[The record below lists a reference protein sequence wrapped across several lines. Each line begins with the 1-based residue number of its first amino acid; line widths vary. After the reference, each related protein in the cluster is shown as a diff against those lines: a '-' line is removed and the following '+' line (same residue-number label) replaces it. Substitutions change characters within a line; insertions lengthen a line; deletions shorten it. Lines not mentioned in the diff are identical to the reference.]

1 MLLAAL
7 MTVAGAVGGA
17 GLEDLK
23 SGGDNG
29 VPLCLSDFLPL
40 FVSAS
45 VVSIDCASRPPS
57 CQSTVV
63 MSCRCFSNWTHAELV
78 E

>member
-1 MLLAAL
+1 VLLMLLAAL

-29 VPLCLSDFLPL
+29 VPL
-40 FVSAS
+40 
-45 VVSIDCASRPPS
+45 
-57 CQSTVV
+57 
-63 MSCRCFSNWTHAELV
+63 
-78 E
+78 